1 MEKAQ
6 VSTAKR
12 VRAGDDVIVISDDE
26 VSDVDAHVSK
36 NNVARGPPSH
46 SEVDWNKLAELFR
59 VKAKSLE

>member
-1 MEKAQ
+1 MT
-6 VSTAKR
+6 TAKR

-26 VSDVDAHVSK
+26 VSDAGAHISM
-36 NNVARGPPSH
+36 NNAVRELPNY